1 MSQRNAAWNAAINL
15 IPIAWGFVFFLAPSA
30 RFSPT
35 RFVLLNSALYA
46 IGLALFVGA
55 KGSLLRRGRYI
66 SWGSK
71 DMTIW
76 NRRAYRAGYVLMLFG
91 TAGAIALIFAWG

>member
-1 MSQRNAAWNAAINL
+1 MSQRSAAWNVGINL
-15 IPIAWGFVFFLAPSA
+15 IPIALGSVFFLAPSA
-30 RFSPT
+30 RFAPT
-35 RFVLLNSALYA
+35 QFVVLSSALYA
-46 IGLALFVGA
+46 IGLTLFVAA
-55 KGSLLRRGRYI
+55 KVSLLRRGRYL

-91 TAGAIALIFAWG
+91 SVSAIAFVVAWG

>member
-1 MSQRNAAWNAAINL
+1 VSQRSAAWNVGINL
-15 IPIAWGFVFFLAPSA
+15 IPIALGCVFFLAPSA
-30 RFSPT
+30 RFAPT
-35 RFVLLNSALYA
+35 KFVLLNSALFA
-46 IGLALFVGA
+46 IGPALVVAA

-71 DMTIW
+71 HMTIW

-91 TAGAIALIFAWG
+91 TAGAIAFIFAWG